1 MRKIIFI
8 ISIIVTGVG
17 LAFAFSY
24 KSPGYQTYLKLSNID
39 KKIENELKVNDSS
52 LVKNITQLHQSVQDL
67 IIVGENYTEET
78 EVNKKF
84 EDFNQAYELSKR
96 LGKQI
101 DEFMDKDVTLKL
113 EKPASKL
120 TKKCK
125 EMANETINL
134 ERERLK
140 KLKNI
145 NQNLQILIKKL
156 ANIEDTLYNDKGSEA
171 VQYFNDI
178 NNEFEN
184 IKKGYE
190 EYVEITNQYFEVKE
204 RLYEVL
210 TTT

>member
-1 MRKIIFI
+1 
-8 ISIIVTGVG
+8 
-17 LAFAFSY
+17 
-24 KSPGYQTYLKLSNID
+24 
-39 KKIENELKVNDSS
+39 
-52 LVKNITQLHQSVQDL
+52 
-67 IIVGENYTEET
+67 
-78 EVNKKF
+78 
-84 EDFNQAYELSKR
+84 
-96 LGKQI
+96 
-101 DEFMDKDVTLKL
+101 
-113 EKPASKL
+113 
-120 TKKCK
+120 
-125 EMANETINL
+125 MANETINL

>member
-84 EDFNQAYELSKR
+84 EDFNQAYELSKQ

-120 TKKCK
+120 TKNAKRWQ
-125 EMANETINL
+125 M
-134 ERERLK
+134 R
-140 KLKNI
+140 
-145 NQNLQILIKKL
+145 QLI
-156 ANIEDTLYNDKGSEA
+156 
-171 VQYFNDI
+171 
-178 NNEFEN
+178 
-184 IKKGYE
+184 
-190 EYVEITNQYFEVKE
+190 
-204 RLYEVL
+204 
-210 TTT
+210 

>member
-84 EDFNQAYELSKR
+84 EDFNQAYELSKQ